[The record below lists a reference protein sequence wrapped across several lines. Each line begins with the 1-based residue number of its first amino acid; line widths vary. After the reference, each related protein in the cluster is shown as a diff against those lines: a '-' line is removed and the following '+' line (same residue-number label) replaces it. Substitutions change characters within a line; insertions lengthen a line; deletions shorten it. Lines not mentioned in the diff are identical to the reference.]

1 MTSKPDLS
9 AVAFVSPA
17 PGDGEDVVWALQ
29 TAETLWNRGEPLDAL
44 VWVRRA
50 AQTATD
56 DGDDARGAALEQAAE
71 ELAALVRRKRDA
83 VDDDLPIS
91 QGVPSLSKPYVTP
104 LDAFAPAARTS
115 DRPPPA
121 RPPIP
126 ARPATPAAAP
136 TDAATAEPSRPAM
149 PARPALRAIGSAAT
163 GDAKPAAP
171 PLPGSGAA
179 RPGAPPLPGSG
190 AARPPGVPP
199 LPGAR
204 PGVPPLPGAR
214 PPGVPP
220 LPGARPPGVPPLPGA
235 RPPGVPPL
243 PGAARPGVPPLPG
256 AARPGVPPLPGARPA
271 PPPMQAPPPMPQA
284 PVPEARA
291 QAPQVIAAAAAEEEA
306 EVDLDDDDRTPQPT
320 ASPAA
325 ERPTMPPVAVTE
337 AAPLSLREP
346 VIEEGPTSLEPVSL
360 EPVSLDPDSEG
371 GATPEEGV
379 EIAVEVPVEEASE
392 EPADE
397 RTSAPAVDLAG
408 VEAFADLPDDV
419 RERLAARAAVVSLQE
434 GESVPLGALGY
445 IVAGSV
451 DVTAEAVDAPI
462 HALAAGEV
470 LLGYGTMEPANEL
483 RVFATEEGAT
493 VALWEAEALTEALA
507 SCSWVEDELRE
518 KADPVQARAGLTVGP
533 LGQRVDSSL
542 LAPFF
547 DQLEVKPYAAGEL
560 IVDAGARVPGLVL
573 LAVGSVTVGDDSL
586 AVGGF
591 LFPEQVLGAGKCPV
605 AVHAG
610 PGGAT
615 ILLADRMKTQ
625 ELMAT
630 APFLIELLAG
640 M

>member
-1 MTSKPDLS
+1 M
-9 AVAFVSPA
+9 
-17 PGDGEDVVWALQ
+17 
-29 TAETLWNRGEPLDAL
+29 L
-44 VWVRRA
+44 V
-50 AQTATD
+50 
-56 DGDDARGAALEQAAE
+56 
-71 ELAALVRRKRDA
+71 
-83 VDDDLPIS
+83 
-91 QGVPSLSKPYVTP
+91 
-104 LDAFAPAARTS
+104 
-115 DRPPPA
+115 
-121 RPPIP
+121 
-126 ARPATPAAAP
+126 
-136 TDAATAEPSRPAM
+136 
-149 PARPALRAIGSAAT
+149 
-163 GDAKPAAP
+163 
-171 PLPGSGAA
+171 
-179 RPGAPPLPGSG
+179 
-190 AARPPGVPP
+190 
-199 LPGAR
+199 
-204 PGVPPLPGAR
+204 
-214 PPGVPP
+214 
-220 LPGARPPGVPPLPGA
+220 
-235 RPPGVPPL
+235 
-243 PGAARPGVPPLPG
+243 
-256 AARPGVPPLPGARPA
+256 
-271 PPPMQAPPPMPQA
+271 
-284 PVPEARA
+284 
-291 QAPQVIAAAAAEEEA
+291 
-306 EVDLDDDDRTPQPT
+306 
-320 ASPAA
+320 
-325 ERPTMPPVAVTE
+325 
-337 AAPLSLREP
+337 
-346 VIEEGPTSLEPVSL
+346 
-360 EPVSLDPDSEG
+360 G
-371 GATPEEGV
+371 GATPAEGV
-379 EIAVEVPVEEASE
+379 EIAVEESVEEPAVAVEEPVEE
-392 EPADE
+392 PAVAVEE

-408 VEAFADLPDDV
+408 VEAFTDLPDDV
-419 RERLAARAAVVSLQE
+419 RDRLAARAAVVSLQE

-470 LLGYGTMEPANEL
+470 LLGYGTMQPANDL

-493 VALWEAEALTEALA
+493 VALWEADAVTEALA

-573 LAVGSVTVGDDSL
+573 LAVGSVTVGDDSR

>member
-1 MTSKPDLS
+1 
-9 AVAFVSPA
+9 
-17 PGDGEDVVWALQ
+17 
-29 TAETLWNRGEPLDAL
+29 
-44 VWVRRA
+44 
-50 AQTATD
+50 
-56 DGDDARGAALEQAAE
+56 
-71 ELAALVRRKRDA
+71 
-83 VDDDLPIS
+83 
-91 QGVPSLSKPYVTP
+91 
-104 LDAFAPAARTS
+104 
-115 DRPPPA
+115 
-121 RPPIP
+121 
-126 ARPATPAAAP
+126 
-136 TDAATAEPSRPAM
+136 
-149 PARPALRAIGSAAT
+149 
-163 GDAKPAAP
+163 
-171 PLPGSGAA
+171 
-179 RPGAPPLPGSG
+179 
-190 AARPPGVPP
+190 
-199 LPGAR
+199 
-204 PGVPPLPGAR
+204 
-214 PPGVPP
+214 
-220 LPGARPPGVPPLPGA
+220 
-235 RPPGVPPL
+235 
-243 PGAARPGVPPLPG
+243 
-256 AARPGVPPLPGARPA
+256 
-271 PPPMQAPPPMPQA
+271 MPQA
-284 PVPEARA
+284 PPVPEARA
-291 QAPQVIAAAAAEEEA
+291 QAITAAAAEEA

-320 ASPAA
+320 ASPASA
-325 ERPTMPPVAVTE
+325 ALAMERPTMPPVAVTE
-337 AAPLSLREP
+337 ADDEEPVASLAPLSLGEP
-346 VIEEGPTSLEPVSL
+346 VIEEGPTSLEPVSLEPVSL

-371 GATPEEGV
+371 GATPAEGV
-379 EIAVEVPVEEASE
+379 EIAVEESVEEPAVAVEEPVEE
-392 EPADE
+392 PAVAVEE

-408 VEAFADLPDDV
+408 VEAFTDLPDDV
-419 RERLAARAAVVSLQE
+419 RDRLAARAAVVSLQE

-470 LLGYGTMEPANEL
+470 LLGYGTMQPANDL

-493 VALWEAEALTEALA
+493 VALWEADAVTEALA